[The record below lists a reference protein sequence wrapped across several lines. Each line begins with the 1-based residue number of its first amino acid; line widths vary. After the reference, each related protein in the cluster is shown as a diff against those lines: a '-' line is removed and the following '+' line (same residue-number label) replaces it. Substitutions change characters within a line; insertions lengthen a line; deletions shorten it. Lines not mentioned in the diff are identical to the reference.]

1 MLNTEILSDRVAKA
15 NLQKRRDDE
24 SERRER
30 IFNHKV
36 RTIGVDKEAL
46 DLQIK
51 EKKTQEKAEK
61 EQQDAQ
67 DADLLHNSKVAC
79 LLHNRQM
86 KGRQAVEKDIVSYR
100 RQYQQ
105 PQRERENDL
114 NDPDCKDAETGEAQM
129 MLQGLVGEDLD
140 SESRRQR
147 QKEQLRG
154 WLMQQQSERASAQ
167 QQRKLEGQR
176 YDQSRVEM
184 DIRALQLHS
193 IDSERRK
200 AAAVATKEF
209 NLAKI
214 EEERRQKADHKEEDD
229 QASTT
234 NHLQGELMCEDAP
247 HTPRIMVLP
256 GLCPSSDRR
265 VPSESQQQVIQ
276 FQKYQ
281 IEEKKRID
289 LEERNEEEQ
298 HERVRLDSARS
309 ALLLE
314 RQQARLNKQLR
325 RHLDNTNLRLAE
337 THKQQKPDIEKG
349 CIDDSFFSQFN
360 TCSR

>member
-167 QQRKLEGQR
+167 QQRKLEG
-176 YDQSRVEM
+176 
-184 DIRALQLHS
+184 RALTGLFSKTIS
-193 IDSERRK
+193 IILPPF
-200 AAAVATKEF
+200 AASGRS
-209 NLAKI
+209 KI

-337 THKQQKPDIEKG
+337 THKQQSKG

>member
-24 SERRER
+24 SERRGR
-30 IFNHKV
+30 VFNHKV

-51 EKKTQEKAEK
+51 EKKTQEEAEK

-86 KGRQAVEKDIVSYR
+86 KERQAVEKAIVSYR

-105 PQRERENDL
+105 PQREWENEL
-114 NDPDCKDAETGEAQM
+114 NDPDCRNAEEAQM
-129 MLQGLVGEDLD
+129 MLQGLVGEDPD

-176 YDQSRVEM
+176 YDQNRVEM

-193 IDSERRK
+193 IDTERRK
-200 AAAVATKEF
+200 AAAVATKEY

-214 EEERRQKADHKEEDD
+214 EEERRQKADLNEEDD
-229 QASTT
+229 QASTM
-234 NHLQGELMCEDAP
+234 NHLQGQLMGEDAP

-265 VPSESQQQVIQ
+265 VPSESRQQVIQ

-281 IEEKKRID
+281 IEEKKRIE
-289 LEERNEEEQ
+289 LEKKKEEEQ

-309 ALLLE
+309 ALLIE

-325 RHLDNTNLRLAE
+325 RHLDSTNLRLAE
-337 THKQQKPDIEKG
+337 THKQKPDIERG
-349 CIDDSFFSQFN
+349 CIDDSFFSKFN

>member
-36 RTIGVDKEAL
+36 RTIGVRSLTATDQPLVNTTQDSNKKDWAL
-46 DLQIK
+46 KRD
-51 EKKTQEKAEK
+51 
-61 EQQDAQ
+61 D
-67 DADLLHNSKVAC
+67 KVAC

-167 QQRKLEGQR
+167 QQRKLEG
-176 YDQSRVEM
+176 
-184 DIRALQLHS
+184 RALTGVRVHTHEAQSHLLLS
-193 IDSERRK
+193 DVK
-200 AAAVATKEF
+200 
-209 NLAKI
+209 
-214 EEERRQKADHKEEDD
+214 EERRQKADHKEEDD

-276 FQKYQ
+276 
-281 IEEKKRID
+281 ID